1 MAIDEVHFAGLR
13 DRFTDE
19 WKKVEHY
26 VADRRPLTKNLVKR
40 AEYRDKLTNAYNS
53 ICKYLIRAYHSSKK
67 TDEKLD
73 CIARIG
79 PYSEKCKRAFDS
91 LKLAYDWPAESL
103 TLIDI
108 RQIRSLEEPLP
119 APVIE
124 TEPQPTTSTAD
135 QSTTNTLNQS
145 GIASST
151 SIDEFVDANGSNNTN
166 LDDIIQNLSN
176 IDIDDSVHAQT
187 DENSDSVEQTIQEST
202 TASQGQTNGQGEQIE
217 PAGENNTGGANSSS
231 AESSDSEDQSRNS
244 NSGLNSNQT
253 VTMPQSP
260 EDFFAVASKIL
271 NYKFEGDPLKLQS
284 FLEDIEL
291 VEDIAK
297 PESAGICLKFVKSR
311 ITGRAREQL
320 PEDIGTI
327 KKITDALTKNIK
339 CDSSKVI
346 EGRLTALRIS
356 KGNVAKFAEEAEKLS
371 EAFERSL
378 VDEEFTK
385 TKAKELTIAKTKE
398 LCRKVSRSE
407 VVEGIIAST
416 KYDSPKEVIAAFI
429 TESDIAR
436 KKKQDQ
442 QNYQKRSG
450 EKGQNKGQKFN
461 KNKKFNKNDNKSQN
475 KGKYQ
480 KNRNDNNGG
489 KGRSNRNEHTIRIV
503 NDASAPVASSNGSS
517 GSGEQ
522 VFRLAQ
528 S

>member
-1 MAIDEVHFAGLR
+1 MAIDEVIFAKLR
-13 DRFTDE
+13 DNFTDE

-26 VADRRPLTKNLVKR
+26 VSERRPLTKNLVKR
-40 AEYRDKLTNAYNS
+40 AEYRDKLTNAYNA
-53 ICKYLIRAYHSSKK
+53 ICTYLIRTYHSSKK

-91 LKLAYDWPAESL
+91 LRLAYDWPAESL
-103 TLIDI
+103 TLIEVG
-108 RQIRSLEEPLP
+108 QIQSLEEPLP

-124 TEPQPTTSTAD
+124 AESQPTTSTVD
-135 QSTTNTLNQS
+135 QSATNTVDR
-145 GIASST
+145 GEIASST
-151 SIDEFVDANGSNNTN
+151 SIDEFLDANETDNTH
-166 LDDIIQNLSN
+166 LDELIQNLSV
-176 IDIDDSVHAQT
+176 IDIEDSGKAQAQT
-187 DENSDSVEQTIQEST
+187 DENSDSVEQTIQQSAT
-202 TASQGQTNGQGEQIE
+202 TDQSQTDEPSE
-217 PAGENNTGGANSSS
+217 PASESNTGG
-231 AESSDSEDQSRNS
+231 S
-244 NSGLNSNQT
+244 NSGPSENSVSEQNPNQSPNFNSNLNQQT

-260 EDFFAVASKIL
+260 EDFFAIASKLL
-271 NYKFEGDPLKLQS
+271 NYKYEGDPLKLQS

-291 VEDIAK
+291 VEAVAK
-297 PESAGICLKFVKSR
+297 PESADICLKFIKSR

-320 PEDIGTI
+320 PEDISTI

-356 KGNVAKFAEEAEKLS
+356 KGNFTKFAEEAEQLS

-385 TKAKELTIAKTKE
+385 AKAKELTIAKTKE
-398 LCRKVSRSE
+398 LCRKVTRSE

-442 QNYQKRSG
+442 QNYQKRSND
-450 EKGQNKGQKFN
+450 KGQNRGQKFDKGKKNNYSSKDKKSNKFN
-461 KNKKFNKNDNKSQN
+461 KNKTNENRQ
-475 KGKYQ
+475 G
-480 KNRNDNNGG
+480 KNRGNGRND
-489 KGRSNRNEHTIRIV
+489 HVIRIV
-503 NDASAPVASSNGSS
+503 SDAGTSASAENTSN
-517 GSGEQ
+517 GEQ

-528 S
+528 N